1 MSTDA
6 ERGAERIRDRERTR
20 RAVLTAAE
28 RIFAERGTGAAIA
41 DVAREAGVSKSG
53 LLHHFPSREE
63 LIGAVVADVIAKSWE
78 EIHALVDPADDRPGA
93 FTRGYLR
100 AMTGDSP
107 YLSELFSASGLI
119 AHLGTTAA
127 LGHLE
132 GLEHDDAARLRAAF
146 DADGLPPGRAAAVR
160 YAAEGIALSLNTPYL
175 TESQRLEV
183 RAELFALTEL

>member
-1 MSTDA
+1 MNTEGDGA
-6 ERGAERIRDRERTR
+6 VERVRDRERTK
-20 RAVLTAAE
+20 RAVLGAAE
-28 RIFAERGTGAAIA
+28 RIFAERGTGAAIV
-41 DVAREAGVSKSG
+41 DIAREAGVSKSG

-63 LIGAVVADVIAKSWE
+63 LISAVVAHVIAKSWA
-78 EIHALVDPADDRPGA
+78 EIHALVDPVDDRPGA

-100 AMTGDSP
+100 AMTGDSL

-119 AHLGTTAA
+119 AHLGTAA

-132 GLEHDDAARLRAAF
+132 GLDHDDAARLQAAF

-160 YAAEGIALSLNTPYL
+160 YAAEGIALSFNTPYL
-175 TESQRLEV
+175 SESQRLAV